1 MSEFKIFY
9 SWQSDL
15 SANKTTRFID
25 DCLSGVCEI
34 LRDVSDIKPDRATQG
49 TTGSPDITESIFGK
63 IDECDLFIADL
74 SIINDFPAIDENGN
88 LTGNRKRTPNPNVLL
103 ETGYA
108 AKVLGWDRI
117 ICLYNSEYGNPD
129 DYPFDISHR
138 RLTGFR
144 FTQATREIECTR
156 IKQII
161 AQTVTTF
168 LFAGGV
174 NRSGRAHY
182 QVGGYDFESNRITQ
196 NVIPYNIYTGKY
208 YTENRVRSLR
218 KCEDLFEQIEKISI
232 PKSTKLVD
240 TTEQSENP
248 MKRLRLTLGGA
259 WIQKGIAE
267 DDKETIRK
275 LLKEYLE
282 KEVSDEFFD
291 LGALK
296 SKTIIYNHSEDYDG
310 TEDEKR
316 KFDLIGELE
325 NELLSLQL
333 VDLYARTFDDMLIL
347 SLAVRN
353 DSNETD
359 TSIRISIHI
368 ENESAECVQP
378 DRNLINPEIRGEG
391 ECVGLEGIVY
401 DEKLVEHFLKMN
413 EDSYIRYEE
422 NAFYVPFDPT
432 QLRMPIIT
440 PFGSQQEDSGAEDYE
455 KELKVY
461 IKKPEDDN
469 GYQYEIDSLRANE
482 TIWMG
487 PVMVLKKRNAE
498 EKVKLKYSIISNRT
512 NGDLEGKIEV
522 ES

>member
-1 MSEFKIFY
+1 M
-9 SWQSDL
+9 
-15 SANKTTRFID
+15 
-25 DCLSGVCEI
+25 
-34 LRDVSDIKPDRATQG
+34 
-49 TTGSPDITESIFGK
+49 
-63 IDECDLFIADL
+63 
-74 SIINDFPAIDENGN
+74 
-88 LTGNRKRTPNPNVLL
+88 
-103 ETGYA
+103 
-108 AKVLGWDRI
+108 
-117 ICLYNSEYGNPD
+117 
-129 DYPFDISHR
+129 
-138 RLTGFR
+138 
-144 FTQATREIECTR
+144 
-156 IKQII
+156 
-161 AQTVTTF
+161 
-168 LFAGGV
+168 
-174 NRSGRAHY
+174 
-182 QVGGYDFESNRITQ
+182 
-196 NVIPYNIYTGKY
+196 
-208 YTENRVRSLR
+208 
-218 KCEDLFEQIEKISI
+218 
-232 PKSTKLVD
+232 
-240 TTEQSENP
+240 
-248 MKRLRLTLGGA
+248 
-259 WIQKGIAE
+259 
-267 DDKETIRK
+267 
-275 LLKEYLE
+275 
-282 KEVSDEFFD
+282 
-291 LGALK
+291 
-296 SKTIIYNHSEDYDG
+296 
-310 TEDEKR
+310 
-316 KFDLIGELE
+316 
-325 NELLSLQL
+325 
-333 VDLYARTFDDMLIL
+333 DLYARTFDDMLIL

-422 NAFYVPFDPT
+422 NAFYVSFDPT

-469 GYQYEIDSLRANE
+469 GYQYEIGSLRANE